1 VKAEGLDCPLR
12 PGRGVPV
19 EGVRAVKTAEDQLR
33 AIIDTIPVLAWSA
46 RPEGSAE
53 FFNRRW
59 LDYAGLSIEEARDW
73 GWTAAVHPDDLNRLT
88 DYWRS
93 ILASGEPGEIEA
105 RLRRFDGE
113 YRWFL
118 FRAEPLR
125 DDLGNILRWYGT
137 NIDIEGRKQAE
148 ALLAAEKR
156 TLEMIAGG
164 ARLEDILE
172 SLCAT
177 IDAQAGNSISAV
189 MLMDRDGIRLWPAA
203 SPRLP
208 KGWFKAITPFKIG
221 PGTGSCGTAAFL
233 KQRVIVSDIAT
244 DPLWVDYRD
253 VALSYGLRAAWSQ
266 PLLSKSQQVL
276 GSFGMYYTEPRVPSE
291 TDLLLIEGAGHIAV
305 IAIEGERSQ
314 AALTSALEEIA
325 KSEAELRTILD
336 AIPQLIIAIGADGN
350 FLYANQAVRE
360 YTGMTKEELSKSY
373 RDVFHPEDTERLRDE
388 REVAIS
394 RTAPFQYERRVRRKD
409 GQYRW
414 FLVQYK
420 PFLDQEG
427 KVIRWYTTG
436 TDIDDRKRAEEKLR
450 RSEWNLLEAQR
461 LGHTGSWSIDI
472 ASETVTASPEML
484 RLVGFKPGEDCSS
497 EAYHFNKVHPE
508 DRERVQALFGRSV
521 NERIDFEAHYRMLG
535 DGGAIKYMHSI
546 GHPVLNETGSL
557 VEFVG
562 AVIDTT
568 EQTQARIALE
578 NALAEVKLLR
588 DQLYK
593 ENLALR
599 DEVDRV
605 SMFEEILG
613 TSQALQAVVSRVIK
627 VAPTDSSVLI
637 TGETGTGKELIAR
650 AIHKRSMRSQRA
662 FVSVNCAALAPSL
675 ISSELFGH
683 EKGAFTGATQRRLGR
698 FELANGGTIFLDEVG
713 ELPTDTQIALLRV
726 LQEREFERVGGT
738 QSIQVD
744 VRMVAAT
751 NRDLEAAIANGTFRR
766 DLFYRLNVF
775 PIQMPPLRER
785 KDDILTLL
793 EYFVQRFGRK
803 LGKNFS
809 RIDKRTVELFRSY
822 DWPGNVRELQNVVE
836 RSVIVS
842 PDDVFCVDEAWLST
856 DAAKPRPEQ
865 HLPESTNGDSGR
877 ERQIIETALAESGGR
892 VYGTNGAA
900 AKLRIPPSTLDS
912 KIKKLKIR
920 KNHFKLC

>member
-1 VKAEGLDCPLR
+1 MKAEGLDCPAR
-12 PGRGVPV
+12 SGQSISAERVP
-19 EGVRAVKTAEDQLR
+19 AVKTAQDQLR

-46 RPEGSAE
+46 HPEGLAE

-59 LDYAGLSIEEARDW
+59 LDYAGLSVEEASGW

-113 YRWFL
+113 YRCFL
-118 FRAEPLR
+118 FRAEALR
-125 DDLGNILRWYGT
+125 DDFGNIIRWYGT
-137 NIDIEGRKQAE
+137 NIDIEERKQAE

-156 TLEMIAGG
+156 TLEMIASG
-164 ARLEDILE
+164 ARLKDILE
-172 SLCAT
+172 NLCDT
-177 IDAQAGNSISAV
+177 IDAQAANSISVV
-189 MLMDRDGIRLWPAA
+189 MLTDTDGNRLWPAA

-208 KGWFKAITPFKIG
+208 NGWIEAITPAKIG
-221 PGTGSCGTAAFL
+221 PGIGSCGSAAFL

-276 GSFGMYYTEPRVPSE
+276 GAFGMYYTEPRTPSE
-291 TDLLLIEGAGHIAV
+291 TDLLLMEGAGHIAV

-314 AALTSALEEIA
+314 AALTSAFEEIA

-336 AIPQLIIAIGADGN
+336 AIPQLIIAIEADGN

-360 YTGMTKEELSKSY
+360 YTGMTKEELSESY

-388 REVAIS
+388 REAAIS
-394 RTAPFQYERRVRRKD
+394 RGVPFQYERRVRRKD

-414 FLVQYK
+414 FLAQYK
-420 PFLDQEG
+420 PLLDERG
-427 KVIRWYTTG
+427 EVIRWYTTG

-461 LGHTGSWSIDI
+461 LGHTGSWSVDI
-472 ASETVTASPEML
+472 ASETVTASPELL
-484 RLVGFKPGEDCSS
+484 RLFGFKPGEDSS
-497 EAYHFNKVHPE
+497 SADSYFNKIHPE
-508 DRERVQALFGRSV
+508 DRESARALFRKCV
-521 NERIDFEAHYRMLG
+521 NERIDFEDHYRVLG
-535 DGGAIKYMHSI
+535 DSGAIKYMRSI
-546 GHPVLNETGSL
+546 GHGVLNETGKL
-557 VEFVG
+557 AEIFG
-562 AVIDTT
+562 TILDNT
-568 EQTQARIALE
+568 EQTEARIALE
-578 NALAEVKLLR
+578 NALTEVKLLR

-599 DEVDRV
+599 DEVDRI

-683 EKGAFTGATQRRLGR
+683 EKGAFTGATQRKLGR
-698 FELANGGTIFLDEVG
+698 FELAHGGTIFLDEVG
-713 ELPTDTQIALLRV
+713 ELPPDIQVALLRV

-744 VRMVAAT
+744 VRVVAAT
-751 NRDLEAAIANGTFRR
+751 NRDLEAEIANRIFRR

-842 PDDVFCVDEAWLST
+842 PDGVFCVDEAWLST
-856 DAAKPRPEQ
+856 DAAKTQPDQ
-865 HLPESTNGDSGR
+865 CVPESTNGDLGR
-877 ERQIIETALAESGGR
+877 ERQIIETALAESRGR
-892 VYGTNGAA
+892 VYGANGAA
-900 AKLRIPPSTLDS
+900 SKLRIPPSTLDF

-920 KNHFKLC
+920 KNDFKLG